1 MAGVFG
7 CVAAAVGGAEMQECR
22 GTSQLLRTH
31 SSSQPNLLLMASR
44 IGGWEKGRL
53 GNGVDAIEK
62 KNVSG
67 VGTLQGTIRQMQP
80 LR

>member
-1 MAGVFG
+1 MAV
-7 CVAAAVGGAEMQECR
+7 VYGGRCGR
-22 GTSQLLRTH
+22 GGNAGAPGNNLLLLTH